1 MRKRGK
7 EEQPKE
13 VRHDGDP
20 YAVNGPLYTGNLVSD
35 TRMLSAAADVGN
47 RSSSSSFSVS
57 ILKSYR
63 TCCPQELLGTSYKK
77 VLPAGNW
84 GFVKGFYRA
93 KFSLRSDTKTSV
105 G

>member
-20 YAVNGPLYTGNLVSD
+20 YAVNGPLYTGNLVSE
-35 TRMLSAAADVGN
+35 TRMLSAAADVVN
-47 RSSSSSFSVS
+47 RSNSSSFSVS
-57 ILKSYR
+57 TLKSYR
-63 TCCPQELLGTSYKK
+63 TRCPQELLGTSYRKF
-77 VLPAGNW
+77 LPAENEVG
-84 GFVKGFYRA
+84 VLSKGS
-93 KFSLRSDTKTSV
+93 KFPLGSDAKTSV